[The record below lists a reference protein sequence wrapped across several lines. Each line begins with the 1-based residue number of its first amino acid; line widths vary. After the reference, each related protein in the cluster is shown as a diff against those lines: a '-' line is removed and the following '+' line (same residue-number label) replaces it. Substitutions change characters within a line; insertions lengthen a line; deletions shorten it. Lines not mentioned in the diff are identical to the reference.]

1 MEESI
6 MAFYPNQKHFIIHR
20 INPITEKKQYL
31 AISTENL
38 AIAARNLSG
47 EVAFKFYIYLAA
59 NRDNYSL
66 DYSPQHFANIYGISI
81 DSARR
86 AADKLIEAGY
96 LVKNENY
103 KNTYDFFEVS
113 QKKEDKPKIKSA
125 VLEEKRFIE
134 QDNGELI
141 KMTYPELFEELK
153 DYYPPEVIKAA
164 WDDAKEAQ

>member
-1 MEESI
+1 
-6 MAFYPNQKHFIIHR
+6 MAFYPNQKRFIIHR
-20 INPITEKKQYL
+20 NNPMNEKKQYL

-38 AIAARNLSG
+38 ATAARNLSG

-96 LVKNENY
+96 LVKNEDY
-103 KNTYDFFEVS
+103 KNTFEFFEVS
-113 QKKEDKPKIKSA
+113 QKKDEKPKIKSA
-125 VLEEKRFIE
+125 VLEERRFIE
-134 QDNGELI
+134 QDNGELVR
-141 KMTYPELFEELK
+141 MTYPELFAELKEYYPSEIIKTVWENAKEELL
-153 DYYPPEVIKAA
+153 
-164 WDDAKEAQ
+164 